1 MTGLNICEKFL
12 VIDRSWSKDL
22 KNDTQTKA
30 QEIIGQVGKQ
40 TLISWIVYLFKFGYK
55 TKRWSEWVAKSQ
67 NQSKI
72 VCFKQA

>member
-30 QEIIGQVGKQ
+30 QEIIGQVGKKN
-40 TLISWIVYLFKFGYK
+40 V
-55 TKRWSEWVAKSQ
+55 
-67 NQSKI
+67 N
-72 VCFKQA
+72 